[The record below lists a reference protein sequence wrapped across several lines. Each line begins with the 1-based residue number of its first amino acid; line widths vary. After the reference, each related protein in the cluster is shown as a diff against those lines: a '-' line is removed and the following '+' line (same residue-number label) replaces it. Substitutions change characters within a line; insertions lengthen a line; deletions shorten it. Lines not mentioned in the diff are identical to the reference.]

1 MSVTIARPRS
11 LRGEIT
17 SPGDKSVS
25 HRAVIFNALSN
36 TNTAKITN
44 FSPGADCSSTEHIMK
59 SLGVEITRK
68 PGGGAAG
75 DTLTVKGVGL
85 EGLVEPDDILDA
97 GNSGTTTRLMSGVL
111 AGQDFVSVLTGDQS
125 LKNRPMG
132 RVVNPLTTMGAK
144 ISGRAN
150 NTLAPLVFHGGSLR
164 GIDYN
169 MPVASA
175 QLKSCL
181 LLAGLRA
188 DGITNLSQPAESRDH
203 TERML
208 SAMGAVLKKEG
219 LDLILQP
226 SELETID
233 VEVPGD
239 ISSAAFWMIA
249 AVCHP
254 DAELLIRN
262 VGVNPTRSGIII
274 ALKKMNAQLKL
285 MDERQVAGEPVA
297 DVLVRT
303 SDLKGIELSGDTVP
317 LLIDEIPVI
326 AVAAAVADGET
337 VIKDAQELRVKESD
351 RIESSISWLRAAG
364 INAEGTSDGMIISG
378 NQQIN
383 GGSFQSYDDHRL
395 AMSLGIAGLIS
406 EQPITISDPD
416 VASISY
422 PGFWGTVKELGG
434 LVG

>member
-1 MSVTIARPRS
+1 
-11 LRGEIT
+11 
-17 SPGDKSVS
+17 
-25 HRAVIFNALSN
+25 
-36 TNTAKITN
+36 
-44 FSPGADCSSTEHIMK
+44 
-59 SLGVEITRK
+59 
-68 PGGGAAG
+68 
-75 DTLTVKGVGL
+75 
-85 EGLVEPDDILDA
+85 
-97 GNSGTTTRLMSGVL
+97 MSGVL

-125 LKNRPMG
+125 LKSRPMG

-164 GIDYN
+164 GINYN

-262 VGVNPTRSGIII
+262 VGVNPTRSGIIT

-285 MDERQVAGEPVA
+285 TDERQVAGEPVA

-364 INAEGTSDGMIISG
+364 INAEGTSDGLIISG
-378 NQQIN
+378 NQKIN

>member
-17 SPGDKSVS
+17 APGDKSVS

-44 FSPGADCSSTEHIMK
+44 FSPGADCSSTEQIMK

-68 PGGGAAG
+68 LGDKDAG

-85 EGLVEPDDILDA
+85 EGLLEPDDILDA
-97 GNSGTTTRLMSGVL
+97 GNSGTTTRLMSGIL
-111 AGQDFVSVLTGDQS
+111 AGQDFLSVLTGDQS
-125 LKNRPMG
+125 LKTRPMG

-164 GIDYN
+164 GINYD

-188 DGITNLSQPAESRDH
+188 NGITNLSQPAESRDH

-208 SAMGAVLKKEG
+208 SAMGAELKKEG
-219 LDLILQP
+219 LNLILQP

-262 VGVNPTRSGIII
+262 VGVNPTRSGIIT
-274 ALKKMNAQLKL
+274 ALKSMNARLKL

-297 DVLVRT
+297 DVLVQT
-303 SDLKGIELSGDTVP
+303 SDLKGIELSGEIVP

-326 AVAAAVADGET
+326 AVAAALAEGET

-351 RIESSISWLRAAG
+351 RIESSISWLRASG
-364 INAEGTSDGMIISG
+364 IDAEGTADGMIIAGSEK
-378 NQQIN
+378 IN
-383 GGSFQSYDDHRL
+383 GGDFQSYDDHRL

-416 VASISY
+416 VAAISY
-422 PGFWGTVKELGG
+422 PGFWGAVKELGG

>member
-68 PGGGAAG
+68 LGGGADG

-164 GIDYN
+164 GINYN

-188 DGITNLSQPAESRDH
+188 DGTTNLSQPAESRDH

-262 VGVNPTRSGIII
+262 VGVNPTRSGIIT

-297 DVLVRT
+297 DVLVGT
-303 SDLKGIELSGDTVP
+303 SDLKGIELSGDIVP

-378 NQQIN
+378 NQKIN

>member
-17 SPGDKSVS
+17 APGDKSVS

-44 FSPGADCSSTEHIMK
+44 FSPGADCSSTEQIMK

-68 PGGGAAG
+68 LGDKDAG

-97 GNSGTTTRLMSGVL
+97 GNSGTTTRLMSGIL
-111 AGQDFVSVLTGDQS
+111 AGQDFLSVLTGDQS
-125 LKNRPMG
+125 LKTRPMG

-164 GIDYN
+164 GINYD

-188 DGITNLSQPAESRDH
+188 DGVTNLSQPAESRDH

-208 SAMGAVLKKEG
+208 SAMGAELKKEG
-219 LDLILQP
+219 LNLILQP

-262 VGVNPTRSGIII
+262 VGVNPTRSGIIT
-274 ALKKMNAQLKL
+274 ALKSMNARLKL
-285 MDERQVAGEPVA
+285 IDERQVAGEPVA
-297 DVLVRT
+297 DVLVQT
-303 SDLKGIELSGDTVP
+303 SDLKGIELSGEIVP

-326 AVAAAVADGET
+326 AVAAALAEGET

-351 RIESSISWLRAAG
+351 RIESSISWLRASG
-364 INAEGTSDGMIISG
+364 INAEGTADGMIIAG
-378 NQQIN
+378 NEKIN

-416 VASISY
+416 VAAISY
-422 PGFWGTVKELGG
+422 PGFWGAVKELGG

>member
-1 MSVTIARPRS
+1 M
-11 LRGEIT
+11 
-17 SPGDKSVS
+17 
-25 HRAVIFNALSN
+25 
-36 TNTAKITN
+36 
-44 FSPGADCSSTEHIMK
+44 
-59 SLGVEITRK
+59 
-68 PGGGAAG
+68 AG

-85 EGLVEPDDILDA
+85 EGLTEPTDILDA
-97 GNSGTTTRLMSGVL
+97 GNSGTTTRLMAGIL
-111 AGQDFVSVLTGDQS
+111 AGQNFLSVLTGDQS
-125 LKNRPMG
+125 LKTRPMG
-132 RVVNPLTTMGAK
+132 RVVNPLTTMGAE
-144 ISGRAN
+144 ISARAN
-150 NTLAPLVFHGGSLR
+150 NTLAPLVFHGGSLQ
-164 GIDYN
+164 GINYN

-208 SAMGAVLKKEG
+208 SAMGANLKKEG

-249 AVCHP
+249 AACHP

-262 VGVNPTRSGIII
+262 VGVNPTRSGIIT
-274 ALKKMNAQLKL
+274 ALHMMKARLEL
-285 MDERQVAGEPVA
+285 MDEREVAGEPVA

-303 SDLKGIELSGDTVP
+303 SDLQGIELSGETVP

-326 AVAAAVADGET
+326 AVAAAVANGET

-351 RIESSISWLRAAG
+351 RIESSISWLRKAG
-364 INAEGTSDGMIISG
+364 INAEGTTDGMIIAG
-378 NQQIN
+378 NEKIN

-406 EQPITISDPD
+406 EQPITIADPD
-416 VASISY
+416 VAAISY
-422 PGFWGTVKELGG
+422 PGFWGTIKELGG
-434 LVG
+434 LVA

>member
-1 MSVTIARPRS
+1 
-11 LRGEIT
+11 
-17 SPGDKSVS
+17 
-25 HRAVIFNALSN
+25 
-36 TNTAKITN
+36 
-44 FSPGADCSSTEHIMK
+44 MK
-59 SLGVEITRK
+59 SLGVKITRK
-68 PGGGAAG
+68 LGGGADG

-125 LKNRPMG
+125 LKSRPMG

-164 GIDYN
+164 GINYN

>member
-68 PGGGAAG
+68 LGGGADG

-97 GNSGTTTRLMSGVL
+97 GNSGTTTRLMSGIL

-125 LKNRPMG
+125 LKSRPMG

-164 GIDYN
+164 GINYN

-262 VGVNPTRSGIII
+262 VGVNPTRSGIIT

-378 NQQIN
+378 NQKIN

>member
-164 GIDYN
+164 GINYN

-262 VGVNPTRSGIII
+262 VGVNPTRSGIIT

-378 NQQIN
+378 NQKIN

>member
-68 PGGGAAG
+68 PGGRAAG

-164 GIDYN
+164 GINYN

-262 VGVNPTRSGIII
+262 VGVNPTRSGIIT

-378 NQQIN
+378 NQKIN

>member
-17 SPGDKSVS
+17 APGDKSVS

-44 FSPGADCSSTEHIMK
+44 FSPGADCSSTEQIMK

-68 PGGGAAG
+68 LGDKDAG

-97 GNSGTTTRLMSGVL
+97 GNSGTTTRLMSGIL
-111 AGQDFVSVLTGDQS
+111 AGQDFLSVLTGDQS
-125 LKNRPMG
+125 LKTRPMG
-132 RVVNPLTTMGAK
+132 RVVNPLTTMVAK

-164 GIDYN
+164 GINYD

-208 SAMGAVLKKEG
+208 SAMGAELKKEG
-219 LDLILQP
+219 LNLILQP

-262 VGVNPTRSGIII
+262 VGVNPTRSGIIT
-274 ALKKMNAQLKL
+274 ALKSMNARLRL

-297 DVLVRT
+297 DVLVQT
-303 SDLKGIELSGDTVP
+303 SDLKGIELSGEIVP

-326 AVAAAVADGET
+326 AVAAALAEGET

-351 RIESSISWLRAAG
+351 RIESSISWLRASG
-364 INAEGTSDGMIISG
+364 INAEGTADGMIIAG
-378 NQQIN
+378 NEKIN

-395 AMSLGIAGLIS
+395 AMSLGVAGLIS

-416 VASISY
+416 VAAISY
-422 PGFWGTVKELGG
+422 PGFWGAVKELGG

>member
-68 PGGGAAG
+68 LGGGADG

-164 GIDYN
+164 GINYN

-262 VGVNPTRSGIII
+262 VGVNPTRSGIIT

-378 NQQIN
+378 NQKIN

>member
-1 MSVTIARPRS
+1 MSVTISRPRS

-97 GNSGTTTRLMSGVL
+97 GNSGTTTRLMSGIL

-125 LKNRPMG
+125 LKSRPMG

>member
-17 SPGDKSVS
+17 APGDKSVS

-36 TNTAKITN
+36 TNTARITN
-44 FSPGADCSSTEHIMK
+44 FSPGADCSSTEQIMK

-68 PGGGAAG
+68 LGDKDAG

-97 GNSGTTTRLMSGVL
+97 GNSGTTTRLMSGIL
-111 AGQDFVSVLTGDQS
+111 AGQDFLSVLTGDQS
-125 LKNRPMG
+125 LKTRPMG

-164 GIDYN
+164 GINYD

-208 SAMGAVLKKEG
+208 SAMGAELKKEG
-219 LDLILQP
+219 LNLILQP

-262 VGVNPTRSGIII
+262 VGVNPTRSGIIT
-274 ALKKMNAQLKL
+274 ALKSMNARLEL
-285 MDERQVAGEPVA
+285 MDQRQVAGEPVA
-297 DVLVRT
+297 DVLVKT
-303 SDLKGIELSGDTVP
+303 SDLKGIELSGEIVP

-326 AVAAAVADGET
+326 AVAAALAEGET

-351 RIESSISWLRAAG
+351 RIESSISWLRASG
-364 INAEGTSDGMIISG
+364 INAEGTADGMIIAG
-378 NQQIN
+378 NEKIN

-416 VASISY
+416 VAAISY
-422 PGFWGTVKELGG
+422 PGFWGAVKELGG

>member
-17 SPGDKSVS
+17 APGDKSVS

-44 FSPGADCSSTEHIMK
+44 FSPGADCSSTEQIMK

-68 PGGGAAG
+68 LGDKDAG

-97 GNSGTTTRLMSGVL
+97 GNSGTTTRLMSGIL
-111 AGQDFVSVLTGDQS
+111 AGQDFLSVLTGDQS
-125 LKNRPMG
+125 LKTRPMG

-164 GIDYN
+164 GINYD

-208 SAMGAVLKKEG
+208 SAMGAELKKEG
-219 LDLILQP
+219 LNLILQP

-262 VGVNPTRSGIII
+262 VGVNPTRSGIIT
-274 ALKKMNAQLKL
+274 ALKSMNARLKL

-297 DVLVRT
+297 DVLVQT
-303 SDLKGIELSGDTVP
+303 SDLKGIELSGEIVP

-326 AVAAAVADGET
+326 AVAAALAEGET

-351 RIESSISWLRAAG
+351 RIESSISWLRASG
-364 INAEGTSDGMIISG
+364 INAEGTADGMIIAG
-378 NQQIN
+378 NEKIN

-416 VASISY
+416 VAAISY
-422 PGFWGTVKELGG
+422 PGFWGAVKELGG

>member
-59 SLGVEITRK
+59 SLGVKITRK
-68 PGGGAAG
+68 PSDGADG

-125 LKNRPMG
+125 LKSRPMG

-164 GIDYN
+164 GINYN

-262 VGVNPTRSGIII
+262 VGVNPTRSGIIT

-285 MDERQVAGEPVA
+285 TDERQVAGEPVA

-364 INAEGTSDGMIISG
+364 INAEGTSDGLIISG
-378 NQQIN
+378 NQKIN

>member
-68 PGGGAAG
+68 LSGGDAG

-85 EGLVEPDDILDA
+85 EGLIEPDDILDA
-97 GNSGTTTRLMSGVL
+97 GNSGTTTRLMSGIL
-111 AGQDFVSVLTGDQS
+111 AGQDFVSVLTGDLS
-125 LKNRPMG
+125 LKSRPMG

-164 GIDYN
+164 GINYN

-262 VGVNPTRSGIII
+262 VGVNPTRSGIIT

-297 DVLVRT
+297 DVLVGT

-378 NQQIN
+378 NQKIN

>member
-1 MSVTIARPRS
+1 
-11 LRGEIT
+11 
-17 SPGDKSVS
+17 
-25 HRAVIFNALSN
+25 
-36 TNTAKITN
+36 
-44 FSPGADCSSTEHIMK
+44 
-59 SLGVEITRK
+59 
-68 PGGGAAG
+68 
-75 DTLTVKGVGL
+75 
-85 EGLVEPDDILDA
+85 
-97 GNSGTTTRLMSGVL
+97 
-111 AGQDFVSVLTGDQS
+111 
-125 LKNRPMG
+125 
-132 RVVNPLTTMGAK
+132 
-144 ISGRAN
+144 
-150 NTLAPLVFHGGSLR
+150 
-164 GIDYN
+164 
-169 MPVASA
+169 
-175 QLKSCL
+175 
-181 LLAGLRA
+181 
-188 DGITNLSQPAESRDH
+188 
-203 TERML
+203 
-208 SAMGAVLKKEG
+208 
-219 LDLILQP
+219 
-226 SELETID
+226 
-233 VEVPGD
+233 
-239 ISSAAFWMIA
+239 
-249 AVCHP
+249 
-254 DAELLIRN
+254 
-262 VGVNPTRSGIII
+262 
-274 ALKKMNAQLKL
+274 MNAQLKL

-378 NQQIN
+378 NQKIN

>member
-68 PGGGAAG
+68 LGGGADG

-97 GNSGTTTRLMSGVL
+97 GNSGTTTRLMSGIL

-125 LKNRPMG
+125 LKSRPMG

-164 GIDYN
+164 GINYN

>member
-68 PGGGAAG
+68 LGGGADG

-125 LKNRPMG
+125 LKSRPMG

-164 GIDYN
+164 GINYN

-337 VIKDAQELRVKESD
+337 VIKDAEELRVKESD

>member
-59 SLGVEITRK
+59 SLGVKITRK
-68 PGGGAAG
+68 PSDGADG
-75 DTLTVKGVGL
+75 DILTVKGVGL

-125 LKNRPMG
+125 LKSRPMG

-164 GIDYN
+164 GINYN

-274 ALKKMNAQLKL
+274 ALRKMNAQLKL

-364 INAEGTSDGMIISG
+364 INAEGTSDGLIISG
-378 NQQIN
+378 NQKIN

>member
-11 LRGEIT
+11 LRGEII

-25 HRAVIFNALSN
+25 HRAVIFNSLSQA
-36 TNTAKITN
+36 NTARITN
-44 FSPGADCSSTEHIMK
+44 FSPGADCSSTQQIMQ
-59 SLGVEITRK
+59 SLGVEITRE
-68 PGGGAAG
+68 PGSRLAG

-85 EGLVEPDDILDA
+85 QGLIEPDDILDA
-97 GNSGTTTRLMSGVL
+97 GNSGTTTRLMAGIL
-111 AGQDFVSVLTGDQS
+111 AGQNFLSVLTGDQS
-125 LKNRPMG
+125 LKTRPMG
-132 RVVNPLTTMGAK
+132 RVVNPLTTMGAE
-144 ISGRAN
+144 ISARAD
-150 NTLAPLVFHGGSLR
+150 NTLAPLVFHGGSLQ
-164 GIDYN
+164 GINYD

-208 SAMGAVLKKEG
+208 SAMGANLKKEG

-262 VGVNPTRSGIII
+262 VGVNPTRSGIIT
-274 ALKKMNAQLKL
+274 ALNMMNARLEL
-285 MDERQVAGEPVA
+285 MDEREVAGEPVA

-303 SDLKGIELSGDTVP
+303 SDLQGIELSGETVP

-326 AVAAAVADGET
+326 AVAAAVANGET

-351 RIESSISWLRAAG
+351 RIESSISWLRRAG
-364 INAEGTSDGMIISG
+364 IKAEGTTDGMIIAG
-378 NQQIN
+378 NEKIN

-406 EQPITISDPD
+406 EQPITIADPD
-416 VASISY
+416 VAAISY
-422 PGFWGTVKELGG
+422 PEFWGTIKELGG

>member
-68 PGGGAAG
+68 LGGGAAG

-97 GNSGTTTRLMSGVL
+97 GNSGTTTRLMSGIL

-125 LKNRPMG
+125 LKSRPMG

-164 GIDYN
+164 GINYN

>member
-164 GIDYN
+164 GINYN

-378 NQQIN
+378 NQKIN

>member
-68 PGGGAAG
+68 LGGGADG

-97 GNSGTTTRLMSGVL
+97 GNSGTTTRLMSGIL

-125 LKNRPMG
+125 LKSRPMG

-422 PGFWGTVKELGG
+422 PGFWETVKELGG

>member
-59 SLGVEITRK
+59 SLGVKITRK
-68 PGGGAAG
+68 PSDGADG

-125 LKNRPMG
+125 LKSRPMG

-164 GIDYN
+164 GINYN

-262 VGVNPTRSGIII
+262 VGVNPTRSGIIT

-303 SDLKGIELSGDTVP
+303 SDLQGIELSGDTVP

-378 NQQIN
+378 NQKIN

>member
-68 PGGGAAG
+68 LGGGGAG

-97 GNSGTTTRLMSGVL
+97 GNSGTTTRLMSGIL

-125 LKNRPMG
+125 LKSRPMG

-262 VGVNPTRSGIII
+262 VGVNPTRSGIIT

>member
-1 MSVTIARPRS
+1 
-11 LRGEIT
+11 
-17 SPGDKSVS
+17 
-25 HRAVIFNALSN
+25 
-36 TNTAKITN
+36 
-44 FSPGADCSSTEHIMK
+44 MK
-59 SLGVEITRK
+59 SLGVKITRK
-68 PGGGAAG
+68 PSDGADG
-75 DTLTVKGVGL
+75 DILTVKGVGL

-125 LKNRPMG
+125 LKSRPMG

-164 GIDYN
+164 GINYN

-262 VGVNPTRSGIII
+262 VGVNPTRSGIIT

-285 MDERQVAGEPVA
+285 TDERQVAGEPVA

-364 INAEGTSDGMIISG
+364 INAEGTSDGLIISG
-378 NQQIN
+378 NQKIN

>member
-1 MSVTIARPRS
+1 MQY
-11 LRGEIT
+11 
-17 SPGDKSVS
+17 
-25 HRAVIFNALSN
+25 
-36 TNTAKITN
+36 
-44 FSPGADCSSTEHIMK
+44 
-59 SLGVEITRK
+59 LGVEITRK
-68 PGGGAAG
+68 PGGRLAG

-85 EGLVEPDDILDA
+85 EGLTEPTDILDA
-97 GNSGTTTRLMSGVL
+97 GNSGTTTRLMAGIL
-111 AGQDFVSVLTGDQS
+111 AGQNFLSVLTGDQS
-125 LKNRPMG
+125 LKTRPMG
-132 RVVNPLTTMGAK
+132 RVVNPLTAMGAE
-144 ISGRAN
+144 ISARAN
-150 NTLAPLVFHGGSLR
+150 NTLAPLVFHGGSLK
-164 GIDYN
+164 GINYN

-208 SAMGAVLKKEG
+208 SAMGANLKKEG

-249 AVCHP
+249 AACHP

-262 VGVNPTRSGIII
+262 VGVNPTRSGIIT
-274 ALKKMNAQLKL
+274 ALHMMKARLEL
-285 MDERQVAGEPVA
+285 MDEREVAGEPVA

-303 SDLKGIELSGDTVP
+303 SDLQGIELSGETVP

-326 AVAAAVADGET
+326 AVAAAVANGET

-351 RIESSISWLRAAG
+351 RIESSISWLRKAG
-364 INAEGTSDGMIISG
+364 INAEGTTDGMIIAG
-378 NQQIN
+378 NEKIN

-406 EQPITISDPD
+406 EQPITIADPD
-416 VASISY
+416 VAAISY
-422 PGFWGTVKELGG
+422 PGFWGTIKELGG
-434 LVG
+434 LVA

>member
-17 SPGDKSVS
+17 APGDKSVS

-44 FSPGADCSSTEHIMK
+44 FSPGADCSSTEQIMK

-68 PGGGAAG
+68 PGDKDAG

-97 GNSGTTTRLMSGVL
+97 GNSGTTTRLMSGIL
-111 AGQDFVSVLTGDQS
+111 AGQDFLSVLTGDQS
-125 LKNRPMG
+125 LKTRPMG

-164 GIDYN
+164 GINYD

-188 DGITNLSQPAESRDH
+188 NGITNLSQPAESRDH

-208 SAMGAVLKKEG
+208 SAMGAELKKEG
-219 LDLILQP
+219 LNLILQP

-262 VGVNPTRSGIII
+262 VGVNPTRSGIIT
-274 ALKKMNAQLKL
+274 ALKSMNAQLKL

-297 DVLVRT
+297 DVLVQT
-303 SDLKGIELSGDTVP
+303 SDLKGIELSGEIVP

-326 AVAAAVADGET
+326 AVAAALAEGET

-351 RIESSISWLRAAG
+351 RIESSISWLRASG
-364 INAEGTSDGMIISG
+364 INAEGTADGMIIAG
-378 NQQIN
+378 NEKIN

-416 VASISY
+416 VAAISY
-422 PGFWGTVKELGG
+422 PGFWGAVKELGG